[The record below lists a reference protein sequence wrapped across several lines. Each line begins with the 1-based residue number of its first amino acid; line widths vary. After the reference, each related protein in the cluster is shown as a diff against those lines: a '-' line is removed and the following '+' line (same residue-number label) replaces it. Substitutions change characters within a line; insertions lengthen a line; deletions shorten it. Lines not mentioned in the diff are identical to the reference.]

1 MASADPMKAIMER
14 LVEVTK
20 KKAEAKGKSIY
31 KPPPKPKKER
41 KCDDKLKLN

>member
-1 MASADPMKAIMER
+1 MATTDPFKAIMER

-31 KPPPKPKKER
+31 KPQPKPKKAR
-41 KCDDKLKLN
+41 KCKKQSLN